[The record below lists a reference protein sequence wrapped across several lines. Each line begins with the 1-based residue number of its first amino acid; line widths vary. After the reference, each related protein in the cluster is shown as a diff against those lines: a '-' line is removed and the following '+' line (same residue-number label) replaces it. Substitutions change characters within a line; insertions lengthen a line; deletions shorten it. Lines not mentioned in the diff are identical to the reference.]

1 MTSQSS
7 QSNHSQQ
14 PISWYIVRHGE
25 TSWNSEGRIQGHAD
39 VPLSDRGREQIRRLH
54 VRLTAVEFSA
64 VYASDLS
71 RTMETAAILAS
82 LSVRPQ
88 AVPELREFS
97 YGEWEGL
104 TLDEAESSD
113 PERFAQRL
121 DLRLARSRLGF
132 AAPGGETTAGVLERV
147 RGFVEQ
153 TRARS
158 APGDRLLVAAH
169 GGSIRALLVC
179 LLDLPMDHFWRF
191 SIDVASLGIVRDFGD
206 TAVLDLWND
215 TSHLSSGSSE

>member
-39 VPLSDRGREQIRRLH
+39 VPLSDRGRAQIRQLDL
-54 VRLTAVEFSA
+54 RLTAVEFSA
-64 VYASDLS
+64 VYASDLT

-88 AVPELREFS
+88 AAPELREFS

-104 TLDEAESSD
+104 TLKDAEASD
-113 PERFAQRL
+113 PALFAK
-121 DLRLARSRLGF
+121 RLARSRQDF
-132 AAPGGETTAGVLERV
+132 AAPGGETTADVLERV

-179 LLDLPMDHFWRF
+179 LLDLPVEHFWRF
-191 SIDVASLGIVRDFGD
+191 GIDPASLGIVRDFDD

>member
-14 PISWYIVRHGE
+14 PVSWYIVRHGQ

-39 VPLSDRGREQIRRLH
+39 VPLSDRGRAQIRQLDL
-54 VRLTAVEFSA
+54 RLTAVEFSA
-64 VYASDLS
+64 IYASDLS

-88 AVPELREFS
+88 AAPELREFS

-104 TLDEAESSD
+104 TLKEAEASD
-113 PERFAQRL
+113 PALFAKRI
-121 DLRLARSRLGF
+121 ARSRQDF
-132 AAPGGETTAGVLERV
+132 AAPGGETTTDVLNRV
-147 RGFVEQ
+147 RRFVER
-153 TRARS
+153 TRACS
-158 APGDRLLVAAH
+158 GPGDRLLVAAH

-179 LLDLPMDHFWRF
+179 LLDLPIDHFWRF
-191 SIDVASLGIVRDFGD
+191 RIDPASLGIVRDFDD